1 MDISQ
6 LTLDELH
13 ELNKQVCQRIDAI
26 RTQQDK
32 MVLAAL
38 RPGMTVQFKYQG
50 RAMTGVLLKKNR
62 KTVIVALDNGKK
74 HYTVPAGMVTPVHAM
89 NPKISQSIKT
99 GLK

>member
-1 MDISQ
+1 

-13 ELNKQVCQRIDAI
+13 RLNQQVCYRIGEI

-38 RPGMTVQFKYQG
+38 RPGMTVQFKHEAQTL
-50 RAMTGVLLKKNR
+50 TGVLLKKNR

-74 HYTVPAGMVTPVHAM
+74 HYTVPAGMVAPVYAM
-89 NPKISQSIKT
+89 NPKISQAVKMSDDNIV
-99 GLK
+99 